1 MAHKLCGIVFF
12 VIISC
17 TTCFGQTSFQ
27 GLTPGGS
34 TRNDVKEV
42 LGQPVRTISATVF
55 EYSPPPGIARV
66 EVAYSAGSSL
76 VERIEVYFLTPIS
89 RTALLKKFS
98 LPPQADARN
107 TNTEGKL
114 VEGFGGTTLVVL
126 THESADA
133 DSGVSRMAYWSQE
146 VFDRALGRRTNTAQQ
161 PKSGSSP
168 GPISAVKAPG
178 RVADVTG
185 TWRVTLSISD
195 DVIGTG
201 KASLKQTGDNVTGWV
216 GPDEGSRHSQRS
228 EENDPIP
235 FTGIL
240 TGDKLTIKMSPQPGR
255 TVAFNKIDLTVNG
268 DKMVGTIDTNK
279 EGKIEFVRTTP

>member
-1 MAHKLCGIVFF
+1 

-17 TTCFGQTSFQ
+17 ATCLGQTPFQ
-27 GLTPGGS
+27 ELTPGVS
-34 TRNDVKEV
+34 SRSDVANA
-42 LGQPVRTISATVF
+42 LGQPVRALSGSVF
-55 EYSPPPGIARV
+55 EYNPPVGIAKL
-66 EVAYSAGSSL
+66 EVAYNAASSL
-76 VERIEVYFLTPIS
+76 VERIEVYFLKPIS
-89 RTALLKKFS
+89 RAALIKKFS
-98 LPPQADARN
+98 LPPQPDAKN
-107 TNTEGKL
+107 TNADGKL
-114 VEGFGGTTLVVL
+114 VEHFGGTALVVL
-126 THESADA
+126 TYELADA

-146 VFDRALGRRTNTAQQ
+146 VFDRALGRRINTAQP
-161 PKSGSSP
+161 PKPDSSL

-185 TWRVTLSISD
+185 TWRITFSTSD
-195 DVIGTG
+195 DVMTG

-235 FTGIL
+235 VSGIL
-240 TGDKLTIKMSPQPGR
+240 KGNKLTITMSPQPGR